1 MTRAPLESIQVKD
14 QVHAGQPDAKL
25 EKGSS
30 RHAQTT
36 GCTFFRRT
44 LTHFTH
50 HFFGTAGDTTQTR

>member
-25 EKGSS
+25 EKGSY

-36 GCTFFRRT
+36 GWTFVF
-44 LTHFTH
+44 
-50 HFFGTAGDTTQTR
+50 A